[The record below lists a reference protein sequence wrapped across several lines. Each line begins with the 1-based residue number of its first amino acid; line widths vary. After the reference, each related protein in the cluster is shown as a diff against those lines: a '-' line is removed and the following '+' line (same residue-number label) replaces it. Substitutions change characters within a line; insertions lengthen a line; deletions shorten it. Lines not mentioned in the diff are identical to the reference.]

1 MTSGFKYRTCVNFGT
16 GSETETY
23 RALSERHTMSFGRAL
38 IFPIT
43 FGAIVVLFGFGFY
56 HRYKLIVNPV
66 EREERRK
73 YNIQQALEFRR
84 QVKEV
89 KEKQK
94 LDENNSSH

>member
-1 MTSGFKYRTCVNFGT
+1 VRGNVGT
-16 GSETETY
+16 GDENETT
-23 RALSERHTMSFGRAL
+23 ALSVKNNMSFSRAL

-43 FGAIVVLFGFGFY
+43 FSAIVVLFGFGFY

-73 YNIQQALEFRR
+73 YNIQKSLEFRR

-89 KEKQK
+89 EEKLGK
-94 LDENNSSH
+94 DNSSR